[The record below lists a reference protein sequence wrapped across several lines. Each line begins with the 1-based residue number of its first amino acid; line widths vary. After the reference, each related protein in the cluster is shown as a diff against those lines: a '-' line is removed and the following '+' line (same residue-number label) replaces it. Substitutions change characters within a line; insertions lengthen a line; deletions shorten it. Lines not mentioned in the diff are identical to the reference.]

1 MKLTDVLDDPP
12 KVHPSD
18 GQLIAWGLQ
27 RPVLDFIDAY
37 VTEGSK
43 TLETGAGLSTILF
56 ALKGASHICITPFQ
70 EEVGRIRDYCAQR
83 GISLQNVDFRVD
95 LSTNVLPGLGAVE
108 LDLALIDGCH
118 GFPTPF
124 MDWYFTA
131 AQLKLGG
138 ILIVDDVQIWTGRV
152 LRDFLVSEPEWKLIQ
167 PTSDRTAIFLKQSK
181 YHPWKDFYQQSYVLQ
196 EDRRLGHDGESKFRK
211 GLRLLGEGKFM
222 TLVQKMGRR
231 SNGSSTGATVSE
243 NDDLAPASLA
253 TEESAGTAEA
263 MPRLARRA
271 AEKAVLTAAADAL
284 DKPTV
289 VGRRPENK

>member
-1 MKLTDVLDDPP
+1 MKLNDLLNDPP

-27 RPVLDFIDAY
+27 RPIIDFIDAT

-56 ALKGASHICITPFQ
+56 ALKGASHTCITPFQ
-70 EEVGRIRDYCAQR
+70 EEVDRIRDYCTQR
-83 GISLQNVDFRVD
+83 GLSLQNVNFRVD
-95 LSTNVLPGLGAVE
+95 LSTNVLPALGPVE

-138 ILIVDDVQIWTGRV
+138 ILIVDDVQLWTGRV
-152 LRDFLVSEPEWKLIQ
+152 LRDFLVLEPEWKLIE
-167 PTSDRTAIFLKQSK
+167 PFSDRTAVFLKESS
-181 YHPWKDFYQQSYVLQ
+181 YHPWKDFYQQAYVIQ
-196 EDRRLGHDGESKFRK
+196 EDRRLGRDGESKFRK
-211 GLRLLGEGKFM
+211 GLRLISEGKFL
-222 TLVQKMGRR
+222 TLAQKIGHRR
-231 SNGSSTGATVSE
+231 NGSSAGVSASK
-243 NDDLAPASLA
+243 NSQAAPMPPASQ
-253 TEESAGTAEA
+253 ESDRAAEA

-271 AEKAVLTAAADAL
+271 AEQAVRMGTADASRPDGPARP
-284 DKPTV
+284 DKK
-289 VGRRPENK
+289 GN